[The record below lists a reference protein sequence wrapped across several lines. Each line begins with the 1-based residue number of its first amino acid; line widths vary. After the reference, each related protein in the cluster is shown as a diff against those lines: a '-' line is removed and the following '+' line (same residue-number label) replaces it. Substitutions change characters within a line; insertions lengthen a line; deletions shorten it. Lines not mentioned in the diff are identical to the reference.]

1 VTNERKDEMAYLVT
15 HLWPGATIEQYKT
28 TVGVLWP
35 PNGPPDGEI
44 WHAAGATE
52 GGVLIA
58 AVWESKEHFDRYL
71 SDTYLSD
78 TVMPSMPV
86 ENGLTGQ
93 PEQRTADIA
102 SLVDHMAA

>member
-1 VTNERKDEMAYLVT
+1 MAYLVT
-15 HLWPGATIEQYKT
+15 HFWPGATMEQYKT
-28 TVGVLWP
+28 TVGALWP
-35 PNGPPDGEI
+35 PNGLPDGEV

-58 AVWESKEHFDRYL
+58 AVWESEEHFDRFL
-71 SDTYLSD
+71 ND

-93 PEQRTADIA
+93 PERRTADID
-102 SLVDHMAA
+102 SLVDHIAA